1 MALLASGFLRSAERV
16 PDRPALEV
24 GGSVMSYAALRAR
37 AAAIGATIQ
46 RKTPRGGSPLTAV
59 FAHRSST
66 AFAGLL
72 GPLLAGRGYVPLNPT
87 FPPGRTRWM
96 LQHAD
101 CRSLVVDSKSEPQ
114 LDAVLDGIYSP
125 LLIILPDRE
134 DVGSLARRWP
144 LHTVIGARDLEPA
157 EACADQPAAA
167 HDIAQLF
174 FTSSSTGIP
183 NGVMVTHTNVTH
195 FVNAMVAR
203 YDIGEDDRFSQLFD
217 HTSDLSVFDM
227 FVAWHRGACVCCPPT
242 SALLNPDKFIRD
254 ARLTVW
260 FAVPSLGVLIQRLG
274 GLRRGR
280 YPSLRW
286 SLFSGEA
293 LPTDLATAWVNAA
306 PRSVLENLYGLNELT
321 VACSM
326 YRWDPARSPAE
337 CRLGVVPIGR
347 PAPGMEAL
355 VVDETLREVPPGTA
369 GELLMTGP
377 QRTPGYWRNPEV
389 TSRAHVRPA
398 DRQAIFYRTGDRVIR
413 PLGDGPLTYLGRLD
427 HQIKVSGYRVELGEV
442 EATLRDEPGVKAAVA
457 IGWPTTSTG
466 AAGIVAFLTGHD
478 IDAAA
483 IRSSLK
489 TKLQAHAVPHTIRVL
504 SEIPHTQQG
513 HIDRAALVSRLEA
526 SPIER
531 PQFTSTNRGVA

>member
-1 MALLASGFLRSAERV
+1 MTLLASGFLRSAERA

-24 GGSVMSYAALRAR
+24 GGATLTYAELRAK
-37 AAAIGATIQ
+37 AAAIGATVQ
-46 RKTPRGGSPLTAV
+46 RRTPSGGSQMTAV

-66 AFAGLL
+66 AFTGLL
-72 GPLLAGRGYVPLNPT
+72 GTLLAGRGYVPLNPT

-114 LDAVLDGIYSP
+114 LDVVLDGIYHP
-125 LLIILPDRE
+125 LLIIVPDRR
-134 DVGSLARRWP
+134 DVGPLARRWP
-144 LHTVIGARDLEPA
+144 LHTVIGASDLEPA
-157 EACADQPAAA
+157 SACADRSASPD
-167 HDIAQLF
+167 DIAQLI

-183 NGVMVTHTNVTH
+183 NGVTVTHRNVTH

-203 YDIGEDDRFSQLFD
+203 YDIAADDRFSQLFD

-227 FVAWHRGACVCCPPT
+227 FVPWHQGACVCCPPT

-260 FAVPSLGVLIQRLG
+260 FSVPSLGVFVQRLG
-274 GLRRGR
+274 VLRRGR
-280 YPSLRW
+280 YPTLRW
-286 SLFSGEA
+286 SLFSGEP

-306 PRSVLENLYGLNELT
+306 PRSVLENLYGPTELT

-326 YRWDPARSPAE
+326 YRWDPATSPGE

-355 VVDETLREVPPGTA
+355 VVDETLREVRPGTA

-377 QRTPGYWRNPEV
+377 QRTPGYWRNPEA
-389 TSRAHVRPA
+389 TSRAHVWSPERHA
-398 DRQAIFYRTGDRVIR
+398 FFYRTGDRVFR
-413 PLGDGPLTYLGRLD
+413 PIDDGPLTYLGRLD

-442 EATLRDEPGVKAAVA
+442 EATLRDEPGVEAAVA
-457 IGWPTTSTG
+457 VGWPTTATG
-466 AAGIVAFLTGHD
+466 AAGIVAFLKGND
-478 IDAAA
+478 IDATA

-489 TKLQAHAVPHTIRVL
+489 TKLQSYAVPHTIRIL
-504 SEIPHTQQG
+504 SEMPHNQNG
-513 HIDRAALVSRLEA
+513 IVDRQALLSRLEA
-526 SPIER
+526 
-531 PQFTSTNRGVA
+531 